1 MKSDDLQ
8 SLILNKNN
16 SGNVNSQLKNILS
29 IIRKHLNM
37 EVAFISEF
45 IDGERVFRFI
55 DAKHEVPPIN
65 VGESDPLEQT
75 YCQRIVDNTL
85 PNIIQNTN
93 NDNITKTLS
102 VTNKLSIGSY
112 MGVPIRLSTG
122 KTYGTFCC
130 YKKSP
135 DDTLNK
141 RDLSFLSV
149 IADIVSDLIEQHIDV
164 EDAHKAIEQ
173 RTLLMLEP
181 NKIEIHYQPVYSL
194 ITNQVTGFESLSRFV
209 STPYITPD
217 VWFNEASQV
226 GLGEELE
233 MMAINNAI
241 KGMGDF
247 QKDLYIS
254 INTSPEYILSGA
266 VAKILSGI
274 DTRRIVLEITEHSPI
289 SSYADFR
296 EALKPLREQGVRLAI
311 DDAGAGYSSF
321 KHILELEADI
331 IKLDISL
338 TQNIHRDRKKFLL
351 AKALC
356 GFAKA
361 IDCIIIAEGIETAEE
376 LNALKEL
383 NVDKVQ
389 GYLLGRPMPIEQAIS
404 HVQNIL
410 V

>member
-8 SLILNKNN
+8 SLILSKNN

-254 INTSPEYILSGA
+254 INTSPESILSGA

-296 EALKPLREQGVRLAI
+296 
-311 DDAGAGYSSF
+311 
-321 KHILELEADI
+321 
-331 IKLDISL
+331 
-338 TQNIHRDRKKFLL
+338 
-351 AKALC
+351 
-356 GFAKA
+356 
-361 IDCIIIAEGIETAEE
+361 
-376 LNALKEL
+376 
-383 NVDKVQ
+383 
-389 GYLLGRPMPIEQAIS
+389 
-404 HVQNIL
+404 
-410 V
+410 